1 MNEEQQ
7 SEGLRA
13 IFPDPQVAEKVVNLV
28 VHKRPPGWSKKSNA
42 PYYNEFYAKLMQKEI
57 DKMIE
62 SGESIIYEYKRF
74 CHSGRGGLSER
85 SLYARINQSIK
96 FLIDNLDTPDH
107 KYQQWYDVTHVQVDR
122 ERGIILKFKNV
133 TEMDGQPLSAQVD
146 KPKWLR
152 AMDDWLESND
162 ARPFIQER
170 IALTPEQVTDV
181 KAQLAQLKGIMAS
194 VSTTSIKIIRTSR

>member
-13 IFPDPQVAEKVVNLV
+13 IFPDPVVAEKVVNLV

-57 DKMIE
+57 DKMVE
-62 SGESIIYEYKRF
+62 GGVSVMYEYTRF
-74 CHSGRGGLSER
+74 CKAGRGGVSQG

-96 FLIDNLDTPDH
+96 YLVDNLDTPDK
-107 KYQQWYDVTHVQVDR
+107 KYQQWQDVTKVRRTEH
-122 ERGIILKFKNV
+122 GILLEFKPAM
-133 TEMDGQPLSAQVD
+133 EMDGQPLTAQPD

-152 AMDDWLESND
+152 GMDEWLESGD
-162 ARPFIQER
+162 VTPYMQEH
-170 IALTPEQVTDV
+170 IALTPQEVASV
-181 KAQLAQLKGIMAS
+181 KEQLAGLKGIMCM
-194 VSTTSIKIIRTSR
+194 VTTTSIKIIRTNLK